1 MYVLIVAPAIMYAN
15 LRRYYVDLRYEKYT
29 FGWCDCICVY
39 VRSDVYVCESNS
51 RETKLVIF
59 DA

>member
-1 MYVLIVAPAIMYAN
+1 MCN
-15 LRRYYVDLRYEKYT
+15 ESSS
-29 FGWCDCICVY
+29 CDDVHTTGTTWIWDIRSIHLVGVIVY
-39 VRSDVYVCESNS
+39 VPSGVCVCESNS